1 MVSFMKDM
9 SRLYEKEL
17 QEKQKE
23 VIALIKGLAKKDEM
37 MLKNLVAPIYMVEG
51 SAFVDQTQQ
60 ASWNALVKKYT
71 KVNKNYGGLID
82 ESLRV
87 MRTIE
92 LKGIDHAIRELV
104 DLESDVSKVVAV
116 VNKYSKHG
124 SEFTST
130 LVRNNPKIVEIYP
143 PIARVAKKEP
153 VKASSDRDEYN
164 DKGLT
169 ESIEYMSNLIE
180 NLNVD
185 ERIKEAIALERDE
198 LKGIQEKRLGKS
210 KTK

>member
-1 MVSFMKDM
+1 MKDM

-92 LKGIDHAIRELV
+92 RE
-104 DLESDVSKVVAV
+104 
-116 VNKYSKHG
+116 
-124 SEFTST
+124 
-130 LVRNNPKIVEIYP
+130 
-143 PIARVAKKEP
+143 
-153 VKASSDRDEYN
+153 
-164 DKGLT
+164 
-169 ESIEYMSNLIE
+169 
-180 NLNVD
+180 
-185 ERIKEAIALERDE
+185 
-198 LKGIQEKRLGKS
+198 
-210 KTK
+210 